1 MKSTKK
7 YTAPLVT
14 LLAGFLILCSAPEAR
29 ADELVILGGEV
40 RIGGVPNTDNAFRN
54 IAFEINGPGFEVT
67 GGRIPGEVAQQPV
80 GPCAF
85 EACAPGTS
93 VSASSFVH
101 FEGVGHAWIN
111 GTPRSVS
118 FSGGDTVMTFTGG
131 APVLIPNTGQAVI
144 DVSTSFTMTGTLVI
158 HPLLP
163 GDPLEGFTSD
173 ISGQGIAVLRFHLLP
188 QGYFLS
194 NIIYQFNDPVPEP
207 ATLVLLGTGLAGA
220 AWARRRRQRD
230 ASSV

>member
-14 LLAGFLILCSAPEAR
+14 LLVGFLILCSAPEAR
-29 ADELVILGGEV
+29 ADEFVILGGEV
-40 RIGGVPNTDNAFRN
+40 RIGGTPNSVNAFRN
-54 IAFEINGPGFEVT
+54 VAFEFNGPGVEVS
-67 GGRIPGEVAQQPV
+67 GGSVPGQGTQQPQ

-85 EACAPGTS
+85 AACAPGTS

-118 FSGGDTVMTFTGG
+118 FSGGETVMTFTGG
-131 APVLIPNTGQAVI
+131 PEVLIPNTGQQFI
-144 DVSTSFTMTGTLVI
+144 DVTTTFTMTGTLVI
-158 HPLLP
+158 HPLLA
-163 GDPLEGFTSD
+163 GDPLAGFTSAL
-173 ISGQGIAVLRFHLLP
+173 SGQGVAILRFQLLS

-207 ATLVLLGTGLAGA
+207 ATLLLLATGLAGA
-220 AWARRRRQRD
+220 AGAHRRRRRS
-230 ASSV
+230 APSV